1 MVYGQIRYSI
11 PEELQPGAFVGKI
24 AADLGLDVEQLSAR
38 RLRVAPGPGKQYFD
52 INLENGILIVKEII
66 DRELLCGSNLD
77 CRLSLDIVL
86 ENPLS
91 LYQVEV
97 EVLDE
102 NDNTPSFPKSQLH
115 LEIIELA
122 GPGMR
127 FPLEPAHDP
136 DIGTNSLQTYR
147 LQSNDYFSLD
157 VQMRRGKG
165 KWPVLLLQKPLDREV
180 MATHSITLT
189 AEDGGFPPRS
199 GTVQIVVTVKD
210 VNDNTPVFSQSVYR
224 VRLLESAPKGTLI
237 ITLNATDMDDGLNGE
252 IMYSFRSHMSS
263 TSRSLFDLNSK
274 TGEIR
279 LKGKLD
285 YEESN
290 VFEINIQATDKGPGA
305 VPEYCDVLVE
315 VVDVNDNAPEVKL
328 RSSSAT
334 VSEDA
339 PLGSVVALFTAEDRD
354 SGQNG
359 QVRCQISNR
368 LPFQLDSSLKNY
380 YRTIV
385 QHPLD
390 RENNPKYDITI
401 ECTDAGEPPLT
412 SKKTIRV
419 EVSDIN
425 DNPPRFSRPVYTAH
439 VMENNVVG
447 ASIFSLTAV
456 DTDAGENARLNFS
469 ILESQVQ
476 NFSTTSYVSI
486 NSASGVIYAQRS
498 FDYEQLKNFQMQVQ
512 VRDSGTPPHTT
523 NASVNVIILDQNDN
537 VPVIVHPL
545 PEYGSSAIETI
556 SRFTESGS
564 LVVKVSAT
572 DADSGQN
579 ARLSYQ
585 ILQATHRNLFTISAD
600 TGEVWTIR
608 RILNR
613 DASNQ
618 RLVVL
623 VKDNGIPSLSA
634 TVTILLSVVGTDSES
649 FYGVSS
655 SSADSGSIPELGRS
669 LVIALGIISSL
680 LLIML
685 IILAIKVHRNR
696 KGMVYQHRSLGSC
709 CCSESRNSLNGIQKT
724 SKTLQIPPNYVE
736 VFGGDPLSQRF
747 RYGSCSTLQST
758 KRDFTVSINSR
769 SSADQNF
776 VLNESACKG
785 NVAMVDSE
793 KYSVPEFTSLME
805 KRHFTLNTSRP
816 PPPKRHPDFQSGLAI
831 KSAKRR
837 LVPSS
842 RAQTRALPLRSGPES
857 APAMAVSVIRP
868 GLQSPRKSLN
878 HAGTIFP
885 TSI

>member
-1 MVYGQIRYSI
+1 MVCGQIRYSI

-52 INLENGILIVKEII
+52 INLENGILIVKKII

-97 EVLDE
+97 DVLDE
-102 NDNTPSFPKSQLH
+102 NDNAPSFPKSQLH

-165 KWPVLLLQKPLDREV
+165 KWPVLLLQKPLDREI

-189 AEDGGFPPRS
+189 AEDGGFPTRS
-199 GTVQIVVTVKD
+199 GTVQIIVAVKD
-210 VNDNTPVFSQSVYR
+210 VNDNAPVFSQSVYR

-380 YRTIV
+380 YRILV

-401 ECTDAGEPPLT
+401 ECMDAGEPPLT

-439 VMENNVVG
+439 VMENNVIG

-498 FDYEQLKNFQMQVQ
+498 FDYEQLKNFQIQVE
-512 VRDSGTPPHTT
+512 VRDSGTPSHTT

-545 PEYGSSAIETI
+545 PEYGTSAIETI

-572 DADSGQN
+572 DADSDQN

-634 TVTILLSVVGTDSES
+634 TVSILLSVVGTDSES
-649 FYGVSS
+649 FYGVSN
-655 SSADSGSIPELGRS
+655 SSADSGSIPELRLS

-793 KYSVPEFTSLME
+793 KHSVPE
-805 KRHFTLNTSRP
+805 
-816 PPPKRHPDFQSGLAI
+816 
-831 KSAKRR
+831 
-837 LVPSS
+837 V
-842 RAQTRALPLRSGPES
+842 RSFKTES
-857 APAMAVSVIRP
+857 EN
-868 GLQSPRKSLN
+868 L
-878 HAGTIFP
+878 
-885 TSI
+885 